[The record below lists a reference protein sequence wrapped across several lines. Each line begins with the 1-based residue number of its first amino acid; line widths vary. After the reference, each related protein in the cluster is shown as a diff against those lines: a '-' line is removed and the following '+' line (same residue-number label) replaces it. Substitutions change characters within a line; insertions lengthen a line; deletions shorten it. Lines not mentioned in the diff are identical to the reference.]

1 MSDSAARHRARQ
13 TIINLVLALSAS
25 VGLVVVLVLIVPRDD
40 SNRIKPVDYAGI
52 SQSAQSDTKLGIFTI
67 TPPTKWWSNNAVF
80 NENPADTVK
89 NFTAGFVGSETKYIE
104 YIQAFDTNPTWV
116 ALKLNGMTPTGE
128 FTSEHFTWQIYKSIE
143 QHDPARTN
151 DYLMVLNYSDQDY
164 VLLSGVAETS
174 EYEFFANA
182 IDKKI
187 AGVPDLG

>member
-1 MSDSAARHRARQ
+1 LSDSAARHRARQ

-40 SNRIKPVDYAGI
+40 SNRIKPIDYVGI

-67 TPPTKWWSNNAVF
+67 TPPNKWWSNNAVF

-89 NFTAGFVGSETKYIE
+89 NFTAGFVGSDTKYIQ

-174 EYEFFANA
+174 EYEFFAKA

>member
-1 MSDSAARHRARQ
+1 
-13 TIINLVLALSAS
+13 
-25 VGLVVVLVLIVPRDD
+25 VVLVLIVPRDD

-116 ALKLNGMTPTGE
+116 ALKLNGMTPTSE
-128 FTSEHFTWQIYKSIE
+128 FKSEHFTWQIYKSIE
-143 QHDPARTN
+143 RHDPARTN

-174 EYEFFANA
+174 EYEFFAKS